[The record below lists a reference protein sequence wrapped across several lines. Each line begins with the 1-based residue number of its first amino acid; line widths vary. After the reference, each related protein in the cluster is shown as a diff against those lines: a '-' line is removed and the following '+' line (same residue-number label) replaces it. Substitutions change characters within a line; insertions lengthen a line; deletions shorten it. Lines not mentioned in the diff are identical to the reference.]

1 MHDSLLDP
9 TPDNA
14 CSTLT
19 KMLKRLRS
27 TCGRTVLTGLLW
39 TLSVTH
45 AASEDLTNP
54 PAIATDTAAQATV
67 QATVQTQAHALIDQ
81 MEALY
86 RGETSRARILMKI
99 NTPQYQREMSLS
111 ASSQGVD
118 DFFIRI
124 LSPRREAGITTL
136 KLDNEMWNYFPKI
149 DKIIK
154 VPPSMMMGSWM
165 GSDFTNDDLVKET
178 TLSED
183 YQLSLV
189 ETPEQYVITLLPR
202 TQTVTIW
209 GKIEYVI
216 DKRHLVPITQ
226 HFFDDRGELVRTL
239 NFSHLKDYN
248 GHLRPSQLEMKAL
261 NKPGHST
268 RVIYES
274 LEFNPDDLSTDVFTL
289 RNLRRRQQE

>member
-1 MHDSLLDP
+1 MLDSLL
-9 TPDNA
+9 NSA
-14 CSTLT
+14 CRTLT
-19 KMLKRLRS
+19 KKLNRLCS
-27 TCGRTVLTGLLW
+27 TCCCTILTGLLS
-39 TLSVTH
+39 TLSVAH

-54 PAIATDTAAQATV
+54 PAIATETATQDTV
-67 QATVQTQAHALIDQ
+67 QAPVQNKAHALIDQ

-99 NTPQYQREMSLS
+99 NTPQYQREMRL
-111 ASSQGVD
+111 ATSSQGVD
-118 DFFIRI
+118 NFFIRI
-124 LSPRREAGITTL
+124 LSPRREADITTL

-183 YQLSLV
+183 YHLSLAA
-189 ETPEQYVITLLPR
+189 TPDQYVITLLPR

-216 DKRHLVPITQ
+216 DRQHLVPITQ
-226 HFFDDRGELVRTL
+226 HFFDDRGELVRKL
-239 NFSHLKDYN
+239 NFSHLKNYE
-248 GHLRPSQLEMKAL
+248 GHLRPSQLEMKTL

-268 RVIYES
+268 HVIYES

-289 RNLRRRQQE
+289 RNLRRRR

>member
-1 MHDSLLDP
+1 MLDN
-9 TPDNA
+9 T
-14 CSTLT
+14 CSNLT
-19 KMLKRLRS
+19 KMLNRLGS
-27 TCGRTVLTGLLW
+27 TCGCTVLTGLLW

-54 PAIATDTAAQATV
+54 PAIATETTTRATV
-67 QATVQTQAHALIDQ
+67 QATLQTKAHALIDQ

-111 ASSQGVD
+111 TSSQGVD
-118 DFFIRI
+118 NFFIRI
-124 LSPRREAGITTL
+124 LSPRRDAGITTL

-183 YQLSLV
+183 YHLSLV
-189 ETPEQYVITLLPR
+189 ETPDQYVITLLPR

-216 DKRHLVPITQ
+216 DRQHLVPISQ
-226 HFFDDRGELVRTL
+226 RFFDDRGELVRKL
-239 NFSHLKDYN
+239 NFSHLKDYD

-261 NKPGHST
+261 NKPGHNT
-268 RVIYES
+268 QVIYES

-289 RNLRRRQQE
+289 RNLRRRQ

>member
-1 MHDSLLDP
+1 ML
-9 TPDNA
+9 DNA

-19 KMLKRLRS
+19 KTLNRLRS
-27 TCGRTVLTGLLW
+27 TCGCTVLTALLS
-39 TLSVTH
+39 TLCVAH
-45 AASEDLTNP
+45 ATSEDLINH
-54 PAIATDTAAQATV
+54 PASATKTATQAT
-67 QATVQTQAHALIDQ
+67 AQTKAHALIDQ

-86 RGETSRARILMKI
+86 RGKTSRARILMKI
-99 NTPQYQREMSLS
+99 NTPQYQREMSL
-111 ASSQGVD
+111 ATSSRGVD

-124 LSPRREAGITTL
+124 LSPRRDAGITTL

-178 TLSED
+178 TLSQD
-183 YQLSLV
+183 YHLSLV
-189 ETPEQYVITLLPR
+189 ETPTQYVITLLPR

-216 DKRHLVPITQ
+216 DRQHLVPITQ
-226 HFFDDRGELVRTL
+226 NFFDDRGELVRKL
-239 NFSHLKDYN
+239 NFSHLKNYD

-268 RVIYES
+268 QVIYES
-274 LEFNPDDLSTDVFTL
+274 LEFNPDDLSTDMFTL
-289 RNLRRRQQE
+289 RNLRRRQ